1 MHMIN
6 HAISERY
13 NLYYWREGN
22 YEVDFIIEKGE
33 KVIGLEVKSEMKA
46 ENAGMSVFA
55 EKF

>member
-1 MHMIN
+1 MIN